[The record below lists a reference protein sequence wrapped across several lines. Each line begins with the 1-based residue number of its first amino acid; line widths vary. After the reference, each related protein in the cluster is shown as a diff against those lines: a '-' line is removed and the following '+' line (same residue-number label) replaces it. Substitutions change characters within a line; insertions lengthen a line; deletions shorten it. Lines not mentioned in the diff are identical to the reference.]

1 MNWVHMLLELV
12 ESSFHPDVITGMSAL
27 HKGTARR
34 APAWARQGL
43 VLAAPGT
50 LCLPGLGRAHEEKS
64 KGQSKAPAGPGAL

>member
-34 APAWARQGL
+34 ALAWARQGL
-43 VLAAPGT
+43 VLCSSWDT
-50 LCLPGLGRAHEEKS
+50 LLARIGKS
-64 KGQSKAPAGPGAL
+64 P